1 MGTDFFDDD
10 LVKRVDRGTDSAD
23 RDFVSPSYPGAPS
36 GRMSQQ
42 KDRLINQAADATEEI
57 ERMRRRQEE
66 LELEK
71 ARIEELNRKQ
81 NEYAKSKTELIDD
94 LSKSL
99 LRMEKD
105 QVQANRMVELL
116 SSTRTRFREM
126 LEDVRDIS
134 EESWD
139 DDVFA
144 EELTR
149 SLALV
154 DDSRMEFNRAV
165 AKIDAESW
173 SSGQP
178 AGGRSGV
185 AERLGVGS
193 SLADKGFFFWLKV
206 GMALTLPLIL
216 ILLALFAGYLFSL
229 GSFG

>member
-10 LVKRVDRGTDSAD
+10 LVKRVDRGAEGTDS
-23 RDFVSPSYPGAPS
+23 DFVSPSYPGAPS
-36 GRMSQQ
+36 SRMSQQ

-126 LEDVRDIS
+126 LEDIRDIT

-165 AKIDAESW
+165 AKVDAESW
-173 SSGQP
+173 SAGQP
-178 AGGRSGV
+178 SGRSGV
-185 AERLGVGS
+185 TERLGRGS